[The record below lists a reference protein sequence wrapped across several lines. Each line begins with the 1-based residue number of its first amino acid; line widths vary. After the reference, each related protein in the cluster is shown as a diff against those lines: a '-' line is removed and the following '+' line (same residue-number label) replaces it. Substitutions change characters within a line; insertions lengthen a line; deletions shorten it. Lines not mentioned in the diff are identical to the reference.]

1 MKPKK
6 FLKSKN
12 QNQLLPL
19 KKSGTIA
26 LIGPLADA
34 KENMPGTWSV
44 ATKMENAVSLL
55 AGIKE
60 VAGKGT
66 KVLYA
71 KGSNLM
77 HDAAYE
83 ERATMFGKTL
93 NRDNR
98 TKEELLAEALKIAN
112 QSDVIVAALG
122 ESSEMAG
129 ESSSRTNLEI
139 PDAQKEL
146 LDALLKTGKPV
157 VLLVFNGRPLDLT
170 YENENVPAI
179 LNVWFGG
186 TETGHAIADVLFGD
200 VNPSGKLSAT
210 FPQNVGQVPIYYSH
224 KNTGRP
230 MANGE
235 WFKKFTSN
243 YLDVTNEP
251 LYPFGFGL
259 SYTTFDISAPKLD
272 KTTMSVD
279 GSITV
284 SVTVKNT
291 GNRDGA
297 EVVQLYIRDLVGTIT
312 RPVKELKG
320 FQKVMLKAGE
330 TKEVSFILNNE
341 RLKFYNANLEYVSE
355 PGEFKVFVGNSS
367 SNVKEANFT
376 LSK

>member
-1 MKPKK
+1 
-6 FLKSKN
+6 
-12 QNQLLPL
+12 
-19 KKSGTIA
+19 
-26 LIGPLADA
+26 
-34 KENMPGTWSV
+34 MPGTWSV
-44 ATKMENAVSLL
+44 STDLSKAISVKQGLEEA
-55 AGIKE
+55 
-60 VAGKGT
+60 VAGKA
-66 KVLYA
+66 KVIYA
-71 KGSNLM
+71 LGSNLVE
-77 HDAAYE
+77 DPEYQT
-83 ERATMFGKTL
+83 RATMFGRTMK
-93 NRDNR
+93 RDTR
-98 TKEELLAEALKIAN
+98 DEEAIIKEAVDAAN
-112 QSDVIVAALG
+112 KADVVVAALG
-122 ESSEMAG
+122 ESSEMSG
-129 ESSSRTNLEI
+129 ESSSRTNIQIPEI
-139 PDAQKEL
+139 QKRL
-146 LDALLKTGKPV
+146 LKALLATGKPV
-157 VLLVFNGRPLDLT
+157 VLLVFNGRPLDLSW
-170 YENENVPAI
+170 ENEKVPAI

-297 EVVQLYIRDLVGTIT
+297 EVVQLYLRDMVGSIT

-330 TKEVSFILNNE
+330 TKEVSFSITNE
-341 RLKFYNANLEYVSE
+341 SLKFYNANLDFVSE
-355 PGEFKVFVGNSS
+355 SGDFKVFVGNSS
-367 SNVKEANFT
+367 SNLKEANFT